1 MGGIA
6 IPTSRHIESTQEI
19 PPSQSPPSQGIVAKS
34 ASYAGEF
41 LKRLGA
47 IAIGA
52 TLNTLRETINYGA
65 IGLKAGAVVG
75 AGAGGIA
82 GGVIGGTA
90 EDVADGGIVGLV
102 GGAIVGGSAM
112 GIVGAA
118 TGTLTGLGGCIYASI
133 KNTSIEKCTTHVQEP
148 KNALRELKGPQT
160 AKVIMSFFPQNMD
173 KSKAHAILCGAHVVF
188 TSQESKDFIN
198 GLTREGTPKGIT
210 DRTGKTSHYNKTTQF
225 GCDIEIEEMPC
236 HILFGKTDEG
246 NLFMQLEKSSV
257 VPFRFGQIMR
267 ATDSGLSHLV
277 DWSQHKASGNAQVGP
292 FGMVDSSEK
301 NKTELIV
308 SNNEINQ
315 RVQ

>member
-1 MGGIA
+1 M
-6 IPTSRHIESTQEI
+6 
-19 PPSQSPPSQGIVAKS
+19 AKS

-82 GGVIGGTA
+82 RGVIGGTA

-118 TGTLTGLGGCIYASI
+118 TGTLTGLGGCIYSSI
-133 KNTSIEKCTTHVQEP
+133 KNTSIENCTTHVQEP
-148 KNALRELKGPQT
+148 KNSLRELKGPQT
-160 AKVIMSFFPQNMD
+160 AKVIMSFLPQNMD

-198 GLTREGTPKGIT
+198 GLTREDTPKGIT

-246 NLFMQLEKSSV
+246 NLFMQLEKS
-257 VPFRFGQIMR
+257 
-267 ATDSGLSHLV
+267 HLV